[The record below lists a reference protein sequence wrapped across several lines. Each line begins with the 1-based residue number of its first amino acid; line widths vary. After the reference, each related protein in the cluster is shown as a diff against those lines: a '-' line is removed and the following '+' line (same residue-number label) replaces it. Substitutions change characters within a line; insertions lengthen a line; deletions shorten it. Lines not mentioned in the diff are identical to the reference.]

1 MRRWRWIRR
10 LGGWGAWLSAR
21 FPVVWYTRLLPVSAL
36 GSFLALL
43 AHAYTQWT
51 PLTPASVP
59 TLDSSEASA
68 NTGLLI
74 MFGAWLLLGLDAFRR
89 QGKWPSRV
97 YTVRQ
102 MACLAVAAFLIGL
115 PVYVFLTNRVVQT
128 AAAEPDID
136 RLLAW
141 YIQSDL
147 WRCKTDAEMQR
158 MIAEKGSLLNADL
171 ERYGVSPYIGSY
183 YDPHCPYGHQ
193 FSLAL
198 LVSGFANDERWRFE
212 SRLLNVAE
220 ARYYLRENL
229 GANGVF
235 SLPLLVAASLA
246 WGMLVV
252 VVTLLR
258 PHATARQRR
267 GPLVPRRLS
276 NGTSGL
282 DTWLARQAPILWSS
296 RLHAASWFVM
306 LPTVTMVAFTEK
318 LPRSWAPWIIIPAW
332 LLCFFA
338 LLRTQRVVG
347 RVPLPVTSEFMVFIV
362 HLGALVSVGV
372 LMVSVLAT
380 SLSPEAA
387 ALPYESRWED
397 VALLLWAALFTSA
410 ALQAARNGTAYT
422 AIAGVLLTFAF
433 VGGAFAIASIV
444 NNWIIDFWSIDLAN
458 SNWALAVMW
467 FAGFSGVWTTTL
479 VAIRHEVATPVRS
492 TLLGASLTAA
502 PLFGIVLIALA
513 LMPLPRDIALWNLSL
528 SILAAVVMM
537 WAALLTTADARQA
550 LAYSRK

>member
-1 MRRWRWIRR
+1 MWH
-10 LGGWGAWLSAR
+10 
-21 FPVVWYTRLLPVSAL
+21 TRLLPVAAL

-43 AHAYTQWT
+43 TYAYTQWT

-59 TLDSSEASA
+59 TLESSEASA

-74 MFGAWLLLGLDAFRR
+74 MFGAWLLLGLDVFRR
-89 QGKWPSRV
+89 QGQWPSRK

-102 MACLAVAAFLIGL
+102 VACLGIAAFLMGL
-115 PVYVFLTNRVVQT
+115 PPYVFLTNRVVQT

-171 ERYGVSPYIGSY
+171 ERYGVSPHIGPYDSY
-183 YDPHCPYGHQ
+183 CAYEHQ
-193 FSLAL
+193 FSLTL
-198 LVSGFANDERWRFE
+198 LVPGLADDERWRFE
-212 SRLLNVAE
+212 SRLLNVAQ
-220 ARYYLRENL
+220 ARYYLRENM

-235 SLPLLVAASLA
+235 SLPLLVAASLG
-246 WGMLVV
+246 WGMLVAV
-252 VVTLLR
+252 LTLLR
-258 PHATARQRR
+258 PHANARQRR
-267 GPLVPRRLS
+267 EPRVPRRLS
-276 NGTSGL
+276 NGRPGL

-296 RLHAASWFVM
+296 RLHAASWFVL
-306 LPTVTMVAFTEK
+306 LPTVTMVAVTER
-318 LPRSWAPWIIIPAW
+318 LPRLWAPWIIIPAW

-347 RVPLPVTSEFMVFIV
+347 RVLLPATSEFVVFIV
-362 HLGALVSVGV
+362 HLGALISVGV
-372 LMVSVLAT
+372 LMAFVLAT
-380 SLSPEAA
+380 SISPEAA
-387 ALPYESRWED
+387 ALRYESRWEN

-422 AIAGVLLTFAF
+422 AVAGALLSFAF

-444 NNWIIDFWSIDLAN
+444 NNWLIDLWSIDLAN

-467 FAGFSGVWTTTL
+467 FAGFSSVWTTTL
-479 VAIRHEVATPVRS
+479 MAIRRELAAPVRS
-492 TLLGASLTAA
+492 TLIGASLMAA
-502 PLFGIVLIALA
+502 PLFGIVLIVLA

-528 SILAAVVMM
+528 SVLAAIVMM
-537 WAALLTTADARQA
+537 WAALFTTADARQA